1 MDALRAEFQA
11 QVEMYL
17 KSIQS
22 RVEALFKQGIDES
35 IYQYYTPVEYKRSY
49 MFLNSVKAHIDLATG
64 KMYVYSDINTGY
76 YSAVTGEDVSDSIST
91 WLQRTG
97 HYDGKGSGQYHSYQK
112 RGYLQRCYELIHNEF
127 PDLEVEI
134 IEE

>member
-22 RVEALFKQGIDES
+22 RVEALFKQGIDEA
-35 IYQYYTPVEYKRSY
+35 IYQYYSPVEYRRTY

-76 YSAVTGEDVSDSIST
+76 HSVVSGDDVTNSISN
-91 WLQRTG
+91 WLESG
-97 HYDGKGSGQYHSYQK
+97 HYDGRGSGEYHSYEK
-112 RGYLQRCYELIHNEF
+112 RDYLERCYELIHNEF
-127 PDLEVEI
+127 PELTLEI
-134 IEE
+134 IKE